1 MTARSLISEKNSKA
15 FLSSAPENDSV
26 RDFDL
31 CIVNL
36 ISCGS
41 PLHLTY

>member
-31 CIVNL
+31 GIVNL